1 MNLGNQFKIQTRSVL
16 RNSEKKIEIVKKNP
30 EFLEM
35 KSSISQI
42 KNTVDII
49 IEQTRLSIRRNFRD
63 RR

>member
-1 MNLGNQFKIQTRSVL
+1 MNLGNQF
-16 RNSEKKIEIVKKNP
+16 KIEIVKKNP